1 MMRMI
6 RLTTVA
12 IIVVSEINLGENVLP
27 VANAKYT

>member
-12 IIVVSEINLGENVLP
+12 IIVVSEINLGEHVLP